1 MRIPVDLME
10 RVFEEYKEFSA
21 KKFVVGLNKII
32 EEIGEQ
38 IVEAYEVS
46 FKKKQIKVTTVY

>member
-1 MRIPVDLME
+1 MQIGKDMRIPVDLME

-46 FKKKQIKVTTVY
+46 FKKSK